1 MLISICLDCLVTSLL
16 QWLLQNTAAL
26 LRMLWP
32 LLLLWARGAASQCG
46 QPGTSS
52 EAHLYLAEE
61 GPSIQEVEPTVHW
74 SSV

>member
-1 MLISICLDCLVTSLL
+1 M
-16 QWLLQNTAAL
+16 A
-26 LRMLWP
+26 RMLWP

>member
-1 MLISICLDCLVTSLL
+1 M
-16 QWLLQNTAAL
+16 A
-26 LRMLWP
+26 RMLWP

-61 GPSIQEVEPTVHW
+61 GPSIQEVEDSVYDW